1 MRLIDADA
9 LKEKWQSDLDECLK
23 DGVDYID
30 TDIEN
35 VYADFIKDLDGEP
48 TIDQRKFCEEC
59 QLDDC
64 IALTRKHGKW
74 VCPKAM
80 LTTFCSECGYVNNSA
95 GDFNYC
101 PNCGADMRGE

>member
-9 LKEKWQSDLDECLK
+9 LDFGCL
-23 DGVDYID
+23 
-30 TDIEN
+30 
-35 VYADFIKDLDGEP
+35 LDGICEGQAYEVVGNAP
-48 TIDQRKFCEEC
+48 TIDQRKICEEC

-74 VCPKAM
+74 ERPVVNG
-80 LTTFCSECGYVNNSA
+80 LTCLTALCSVCGYVNNNND
-95 GDFNYC
+95 GFKFC